1 MPGWSTGW
9 STQGGGVVDWRTK
22 LRIRSSKFTKYY
34 FQKEKSFSFQSQMR
48 NNKMFTVL
56 FYIIYIHDTLN
67 GLQGVGGGKHVFVP
81 LSLNKLHKFICICT
95 VQWALDGWKSARC
108 MKWTGL
114 TFNKGGK
121 ACCTVHASR
130 LCKAKRAGTSMNQS
144 LPGSFYSGMPL
155 TPLCWASCLPRLGV
169 VSSTRTGSRWSTPR
183 S

>member
-1 MPGWSTGW
+1 
-9 STQGGGVVDWRTK
+9 
-22 LRIRSSKFTKYY
+22 
-34 FQKEKSFSFQSQMR
+34 MR

-56 FYIIYIHDTLN
+56 CYIIYIHDRGTLY
-67 GLQGVGGGKHVFVP
+67 GLQGGGGANMF
-81 LSLNKLHKFICICT
+81 LSPSPWINYINSFAYVLYRLHK
-95 VQWALDGWKSARC
+95 DGWKSARC
-108 MKWTGL
+108 MKWTVP
-114 TFNKGGK
+114 TFNKAGK

-130 LCKAKRAGTSMNQS
+130 LCKAKLAGTSMNQS

>member
-56 FYIIYIHDTLN
+56 FYIIYIHDTLY

-130 LCKAKRAGTSMNQS
+130 LCKQNGPVHQWTSPFQGVS
-144 LPGSFYSGMPL
+144 IVV
-155 TPLCWASCLPRLGV
+155 CLWLHCVELLVYLG
-169 VSSTRTGSRWSTPR
+169 WE
-183 S
+183 